1 MAMLSILVI
10 IVNNYLY
17 VPFTC
22 KSRFCCSCGTKYTLD
37 RADTIARKSINCPH
51 RHITFT
57 IHHDLWPL
65 FQKDRSLLNL
75 LFDAVSSTILSWF
88 FEQNHKENFTP
99 GFISTLHTFGRD
111 LKWNPHIHVLIT
123 EGAAGN
129 FSPWK
134 KFEVF
139 PYTML
144 RNRFQTT
151 LLSLL
156 ENHFG
161 KQRFKSLKKH
171 IYRTSKNGFYVHA
184 PKIKARDIKSTVKYV
199 FAILVNLLWLNLV
212 SLIMMA
218 NLLPSGMKDTKTT
231 KELKKLFMLM
241 ILLKD
246 LLFISMINILMLL
259 DIMVFML
266 KIINSLINLFTCL
279 SPMSLNLKNS

>member
-1 MAMLSILVI
+1 MAS
-10 IVNNYLY
+10 
-17 VPFTC
+17 
-22 KSRFCCSCGTKYTLD
+22 
-37 RADTIARKSINCPH
+37 
-51 RHITFT
+51 
-57 IHHDLWPL
+57 

-156 ENHFG
+156 ENHLVN
-161 KQRFKSLKKH
+161 RDLNLLKSISTELLKMVSMFMPLRLKLV
-171 IYRTSKNGFYVHA
+171 ILNLLLNML
-184 PKIKARDIKSTVKYV
+184 